1 MGWGF
6 GGTVQLWFLLGSVFV
21 VRIISHV
28 FQPESFGFPD
38 ERYLFAVL
46 QHFPALPQA
55 FGDLG
60 VVHVWRLFHDL
71 SPLDFRPHH
80 KRVHRSLYVSGR
92 CLAPVWVYRNHEFT
106 FVGVGGF
113 STHAVRFAVVRL
125 LHHGAVAVCVVS
137 PNYHPRA
144 SALCASEVH
153 PLFPELQA
161 AFLTTSWLFH
171 LHDIM
176 GSAPITSSP
185 LRPREPMQ
193 RALTLNALPSGP
205 TLRETRISLDK
216 PNRECEC
223 QHVNKRNQTN
233 RSHQMF
239 QNPLWCETIGASR
252 MLLKTLC
259 MEAVFSLSPRSLL
272 IKYWRWRLDTV
283 PVFIYG
289 WFFN

>member
-1 MGWGF
+1 MCFNRSLSASLMKGIFSLSFSIFQRFPKRLEISALCMSGDCSMI
-6 GGTVQLWFLLGSVFV
+6 FLRSILDHTINAFIGRFMCPV
-21 VRIISHV
+21 
-28 FQPESFGFPD
+28 
-38 ERYLFAVL
+38 AVL
-46 QHFPALPQA
+46 HQSGFIETMNSLSSESVASLHMLSVSLLSVCCTMVPLP
-55 FGDLG
+55 
-60 VVHVWRLFHDL
+60 
-71 SPLDFRPHH
+71 S
-80 KRVHRSLYVSGR
+80 
-92 CLAPVWVYRNHEFT
+92 
-106 FVGVGGF
+106 
-113 STHAVRFAVVRL
+113 
-125 LHHGAVAVCVVS
+125 VVS

-171 LHDIM
+171 VHDIM

-216 PNRECEC
+216 PNGECEC

-239 QNPLWCETIGASR
+239 QNPL
-252 MLLKTLC
+252 
-259 MEAVFSLSPRSLL
+259 
-272 IKYWRWRLDTV
+272 
-283 PVFIYG
+283 
-289 WFFN
+289 